1 MLKNGVFEHS
11 IDPRAQKSSCISQLL
26 NLTRVVGNQVIDKFT
41 LDEFDLWYVDIWY
54 YIHLTHISKVF
65 LESIR

>member
-1 MLKNGVFEHS
+1 MLKNGVFENS

-26 NLTRVVGNQVIDKFT
+26 NLTSIVGNQVIDEFT
-41 LDEFDLWYVDIWY
+41 FDEFDLWYVDIWY
-54 YIHLTHISKVF
+54 YVHLAHVSEVF

>member
-26 NLTRVVGNQVIDKFT
+26 NLTRIVSNQVIDEFT
-41 LDEFDLWYVDIWY
+41 LDEFDLRYIDIRY
-54 YIHLTHISKVF
+54 YIHLTHISKVL
-65 LESIR
+65 LEGIR